1 MRIFAAAVATAL
13 IAFMVAYFYAAT
25 PRNSATSDPRILFLA
40 PFWSGGG
47 YASEAT
53 ILAIYLEQQIPGSVR
68 VRHHGDLPKGSFKAS
83 LQPQKRE
90 PLERMMI
97 EEHENDFLAEQPTIT
112 VCHSSAHAW

>member
-1 MRIFAAAVATAL
+1 MRIFAAAAATAL
-13 IAFMVAYFYAAT
+13 ISFMVAYFYTAT
-25 PRNSATSDPRILFLA
+25 PRKIGASDPRVLFLA

-53 ILAIYLEQQIPGSVR
+53 ILAIYLEQQMPGSVR
-68 VRHHGDLPKGSFKAS
+68 VRHHGDLAKESFKAS

-90 PLERMMI
+90 PLERMI
-97 EEHENDFLAEQPTIT
+97 VEEHDNGFLADRATIT